1 MEKLVS
7 EVSKL
12 YNEYA
17 NETKVLDK
25 MTYYITKQ
33 LPSLLEKYN
42 NQEKKRVYVEK
53 EKQKYI
59 NDFLS
64 NPDVQYF
71 YIPSTSIF
79 IKYDGENYMSLDED
93 ELWFTILNDITN
105 NDKRT

>member
-1 MEKLVS
+1 MNIK
-7 EVSKL
+7 KNQKC
-12 YNEYA
+12 Y
-17 NETKVLDK
+17 
-25 MTYYITKQ
+25 
-33 LPSLLEKYN
+33 
-42 NQEKKRVYVEK
+42 NQEKRRLYVEK

-79 IKYDGENYMSLDED
+79 IKYDGENYISLDED

-105 NDKRT
+105 NDERTDKKGNKKSTWSFRT

>member
-53 EKQKYI
+53 EKHKLKFASALLRDLVFKNNCI
-59 NDFLS
+59 
-64 NPDVQYF
+64 YF
-71 YIPSTSIF
+71 F
-79 IKYDGENYMSLDED
+79 KF
-93 ELWFTILNDITN
+93 WILHFFEF
-105 NDKRT
+105 